1 MRMMAVDYGDV
12 RTGVAFCDVRE
23 MLATAYDTV
32 EERYA
37 PKLAE
42 KLAALA
48 KAEKA
53 EQIVVGLPR
62 DMATGATPAAVW
74 AICYRSLPDFRWCT
88 RTSA

>member
-42 KLAALA
+42 KLAALPP
-48 KAEKA
+48 
-53 EQIVVGLPR
+53 VLP
-62 DMATGATPAAVW
+62 AG
-74 AICYRSLPDFRWCT
+74 
-88 RTSA
+88 